1 MKRRFYSLAIAMM
14 LLAGLVCAMAVP
26 AFANYGGPNPS
37 EFNGKVGQN
46 AQFCLN
52 PGMGLNIDRV
62 TNLSGSVPPGMH
74 YSVTGDGK
82 LVISGTPTTAGFY
95 QMLFDVHV
103 VSFESYDSQLAALIT
118 IEGSSKP
125 DYVLNTYY
133 DTINVGKYARYSFDM
148 ECSGHISEMRIN
160 GTLPA
165 GMTASSDSYGVYLA
179 GTPTQVGVFNF
190 NLRAYD
196 SANKCWATQPVQLT
210 IRGEVRPTVT
220 KSPTSETVVD
230 GSRALFVA
238 HADNYSQINWTI
250 SSPNGSQQY
259 NASDASRY
267 FDGLRV
273 SGSHGEVLTLD
284 NVSEAMN
291 GWQIQ
296 ARFDSSAGS
305 AYTNVAYIYVNP
317 FVVNPPVFTKQPVG
331 TTLKPGE
338 STTLTVEAQSPDGN
352 AIGYQ
357 WVKCTTSSVTSGL
370 GIDGATGPSLTVPY
384 EEGVFFYY
392 CYIYCSN
399 SNHYSDMVNSEMAAV
414 TGEVPAPTTA
424 PTEAPKETTAPT
436 AAPTEAPTTVPTE
449 APAKPTE
456 QAEQTEQ
463 TVPATQA
470 PAQPAAKADHTV
482 AYIVGGVAS
491 VSIVCAT
498 ALLLQRS
505 KGGRYEKDE

>member
-1 MKRRFYSLAIAMM
+1 MKRRFYSLVITMM
-14 LLAGLVCAMAVP
+14 LLASLVCAMAVP

-37 EFNGKVGQN
+37 EFNGKVGQS

-52 PGMGLNIDRV
+52 PGMGLNIDKV

-125 DYVLNTYY
+125 DYVLTTYY
-133 DTINVGKYARYSFDM
+133 DTINMGKYTRYSFDM

-165 GMTASSDSYGVYLA
+165 GMTASYDSYGVYLA
-179 GTPTQVGVFNF
+179 GTPTQVGVFSF

-210 IRGEVRPTVT
+210 IRGEVKPTVT
-220 KSPTSETVVD
+220 KSPTSETVIE
-230 GSRALFVA
+230 GARALFVA
-238 HADNYSQINWTI
+238 HADNYSRINWTI
-250 SSPNGSQQY
+250 SSPNGSTQY
-259 NASDASRY
+259 NASDAPRY
-267 FDGLRV
+267 ISGLRV
-273 SGSHGEVLTLD
+273 SGSAGEVLTLD
-284 NVSEAMN
+284 NIPLSMN
-291 GWQIQ
+291 GWQVQ

-305 AYTNVAYIYVNP
+305 AYTNIAYIYVNP
-317 FVVNPPVFTKQPVG
+317 LVVNPPAFTKQPVG
-331 TTLKPGE
+331 TTLQPGE
-338 STTLTVEAQSPDGN
+338 TTTLTVEAQSPDGN
-352 AIGYQ
+352 PITYQ
-357 WVKCTTSSVTSGL
+357 WFKCSNSSVTSGVA
-370 GIDGATGPSLTVPY
+370 IADGTAPSLTVPY
-384 EEGVFFYY
+384 EAGVSFYY
-392 CYIYCSN
+392 CNIYCTS
-399 SNHYSDMVNSEMAAV
+399 SGHYSDVVTSEMAAV
-414 TGEVPAPTTA
+414 TGDIPTPTTA
-424 PTEAPKETTAPT
+424 PTEAP
-436 AAPTEAPTTVPTE
+436 TEATTVPTE
-449 APAKPTE
+449 APAETTVPTEAPGKPTE

-470 PAQPAAKADHTV
+470 PAQPAAAADHTV
-482 AYIVGGVAS
+482 AYIVGAVAA

-498 ALLLQRS
+498 VLLFQRN
-505 KGGRYEKDE
+505 KGGKYEKDE